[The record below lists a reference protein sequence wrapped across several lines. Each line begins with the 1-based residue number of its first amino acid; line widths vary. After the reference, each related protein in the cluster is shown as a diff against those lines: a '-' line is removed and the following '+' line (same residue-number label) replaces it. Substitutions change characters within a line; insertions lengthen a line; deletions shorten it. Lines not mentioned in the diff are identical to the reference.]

1 MKTILT
7 ILLVLASACNSA
19 FAQVSSL
26 VHKDE
31 KRRYIVYTPP
41 SYQNDAQQAY
51 PVVFNFH
58 GGGMSM
64 AEQMLYTGMNRAAD
78 RHRFIVVYPLG
89 IKNDWNV
96 GFGMPYLG
104 GSDDVGFV
112 EALLDKLKK
121 EFRVDASR
129 IYATGLSRGGFFALR
144 LAADRPQ
151 LFAAVASVG
160 GPTPEPVVQ
169 HHASADCKPGKVGV
183 MLIHGTADQVVAY
196 DGKLTGSGY
205 LSAPDS
211 QRYWLKRNGVDGAPE
226 RKQAFNGDAGDGTEV
241 SYVEQGDGATRVAL
255 VTIKDGG
262 HTWPGA
268 DAFNVGLPIG
278 KTTRDVDANELMW
291 QFFSRHRR

>member
-1 MKTILT
+1 MKLLIA
-7 ILLVLASACNSA
+7 LLVLASACHTA
-19 FAQVSSL
+19 LAQVSSL
-26 VHKDE
+26 VHKEE
-31 KRRYIVYTPP
+31 KRRYLVYTPP
-41 SYQNDAQQAY
+41 AYQADTRPW

-104 GSDDVGFV
+104 GSDDVGFT

-121 EFRVDASR
+121 DYRIDTARV
-129 IYATGLSRGGFFALR
+129 YATGLSRGGFFALR
-144 LAADRPQ
+144 LAADLPQ
-151 LFAAVASVG
+151 VFAAVASVG

-169 HHASADCKPGKVGV
+169 HHTKTGKVGV

-196 DGKLTGSGY
+196 EGKATGY
-205 LSAPDS
+205 LSAMDS
-211 QRYWLKRNGVDGAPE
+211 HRYWLKRNGLEGEQEEV
-226 RKQAFNGDAGDGTEV
+226 KAFNADAGDGTEV
-241 SYVEQGDGATRVAL
+241 SYREQGNAAARVAL
-255 VTIKDGG
+255 VTVKDGG

-268 DAFNVGLPIG
+268 DPFNVGLPIG
-278 KTTRDVDANELMW
+278 KTTRDVDANELIW
-291 QFFSRHRR
+291 QFFSTHRR

>member
-1 MKTILT
+1 MKTVLIA
-7 ILLVLASACNSA
+7 LLVLSSACGTA
-19 FAQVSSL
+19 FAQVSTL
-26 VHKDE
+26 VHKEE

-41 SYQNDAQQAY
+41 SYHSEPDKAY

-89 IKNDWNV
+89 LGAKRDWNV

-104 GSDDVGFV
+104 GSDDVGFT
-112 EALLDKLKK
+112 EALLDKLGKDY
-121 EFRVDASR
+121 RVDASR
-129 IYATGLSRGGFFALR
+129 VYATGLSRGGFFALR
-144 LAADRPQ
+144 LAAELPQ

-169 HHASADCKPGKVGV
+169 HHTKQGKVGV
-183 MLIHGTADQVVAY
+183 MLIHGTADEVVAY
-196 DGKLTGSGY
+196 DGKNTGY
-205 LSAPDS
+205 LSAMDS
-211 QRYWLKRNGVDGAPE
+211 QRYWVKRNGLEGAKE
-226 RKQAFNGDAGDGTEV
+226 ETRTFDADSGDGTAV
-241 SYVEQGDGATRVAL
+241 SYLEQGNAEVRVAL
-255 VTIKDGG
+255 VTVKDGG

-268 DAFNVGLPIG
+268 DPFNVGLPIG

-291 QFFSRHRR
+291 EFFSRHRR